1 MSNKT
6 KSKTDAAL
14 ESAPNQDAAGVPIPV
29 DTAGLA
35 LRDGA
40 EVKPPL
46 GAAPVLDPDT
56 PAPSSP
62 DPGPPAAKGDVET
75 TAGEMPAPAA
85 ADHPVAQP
93 FAVDVSAAD
102 PVPAGRE
109 WRVVISARRDGF
121 RRAGI
126 AHPAQPTSYPV
137 DRFSS
142 AELEALLAEPMLQV
156 SLV

>member
-1 MSNKT
+1 MSSKT
-6 KSKTDAAL
+6 KSKTNAAP
-14 ESAPNQDAAGVPIPV
+14 ESAPNQDATGVPIPV
-29 DTAGLA
+29 DAAGLA
-35 LRDGA
+35 
-40 EVKPPL
+40 P
-46 GAAPVLDPDT
+46 DPT
-56 PAPSSP
+56 APSSP
-62 DPGPPAAKGDVET
+62 DPGTPAAEGDAET
-75 TAGEMPAPAA
+75 AAGEMPTPAA

-121 RRAGI
+121 RRAGM
-126 AHPAQPTSYPV
+126 AHPARPTSYPV